1 MWEFIRNLE
10 LTGHQVRWK
19 TDVDE
24 RISSV
29 FFIHEHGI
37 DEARK
42 LPECIIIDAT
52 YKTNS
57 HKMVLL
63 NFVVAGTLR
72 SKEKPKQLTTVPI
85 AGCWMDRETSEQYSW
100 ALQCFRDIVW
110 PAGTD
115 ESLLPKCFVTDNE
128 EALLKSIK
136 LVFPKSKQIL
146 CWVHIQRNFLLRF
159 KRQLTKEIRNDG
171 I

>member
-1 MWEFIRNLE
+1 MKTIEYNL
-10 LTGHQVRWK
+10 
-19 TDVDE
+19 
-24 RISSV
+24 I

-37 DEARK
+37 EEARR

-63 NFVVAGTLR
+63 NFVVAGALR

-85 AGCWMDRETSEQYSW
+85 AGCWMDKETAERYQW

-110 PAGTD
+110 PIGTN
-115 ESLLPKCFVTDNE
+115 ENLLPKCFVTDNE
-128 EALLKSIK
+128 EALLKAIK
-136 LVFPKSKQIL
+136 SVFPNSKQIL
-146 CWVHIQRNFLLRF
+146 CWIHIQRNFLLRF
-159 KRQLTKEIRNDG
+159 KKNLTSKVKANSKLLCQPDSMYSLD
-171 I
+171 